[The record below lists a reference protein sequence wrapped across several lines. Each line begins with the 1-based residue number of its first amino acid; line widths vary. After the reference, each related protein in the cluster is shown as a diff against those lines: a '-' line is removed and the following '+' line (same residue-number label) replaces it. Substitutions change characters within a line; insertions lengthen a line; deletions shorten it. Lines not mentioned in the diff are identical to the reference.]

1 MSFRINVTNKHA
13 DPSRANYQKDEFS
26 TPRTLTSDSND
37 EVKVFPS
44 SNTTFKPTNPQSRS
58 IKGHLIR
65 ETMNCAEDYM

>member
-13 DPSRANYQKDEFS
+13 DPSRANYQQDEFS
-26 TPRTLTSDSND
+26 TARTLTSDSND

-44 SNTTFKPTNPQSRS
+44 SNTTFKPPTSQSKKT
-58 IKGHLIR
+58 KGHVIR

>member
-13 DPSRANYQKDEFS
+13 DPSRANYQQDEFS
-26 TPRTLTSDSND
+26 IPQTLTNNSNG

-44 SNTTFKPTNPQSRS
+44 SNTTFKPSMARS
-58 IKGHLIR
+58 KSVKGHVIR